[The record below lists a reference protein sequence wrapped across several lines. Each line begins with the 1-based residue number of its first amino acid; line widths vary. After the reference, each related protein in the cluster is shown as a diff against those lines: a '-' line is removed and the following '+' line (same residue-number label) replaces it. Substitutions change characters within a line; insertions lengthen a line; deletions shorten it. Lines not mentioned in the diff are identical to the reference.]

1 MVIQSHFYDGNQEKA
16 SETESLQLLKTHL
29 IPLMVIM
36 EQKIKK
42 IALELADMLGEKY
55 NEFCSSFNALS
66 ADASFIK
73 IGVCCRELFRLWARW

>member
-55 NEFCSSFNALS
+55 NDNQ
-66 ADASFIK
+66 
-73 IGVCCRELFRLWARW
+73 FRIL